1 MTITT
6 SSLRAHLLQ
15 SLSTLPNRHDLGL
28 TILVSKPKKT
38 ASIFPH
44 TPIPPKCLQQDFLI
58 VLSSDLPSNANIK
71 PRDQGSTDAPSS
83 STSTNLPEQDESPKK
98 VSVSAISANLYTF
111 PSSSSR
117 ASSILYVSKVDSS
130 GYSPS
135 VLPLTRLLIVSFF
148 NFFLLN
154 VQNVRIQLFAR
165 SQNQYLFANSSQGG
179 GKKVLSGAG
188 LCKWWKNVYEESV
201 ISYISSISKDPNQ
214 KREREGGEIKL
225 NYLLPGY
232 EEVESLNLLGKGKDL
247 PEGLKWEYKPPFDDP
262 ITSTGNANTNNTTNL
277 RNLPISLAT
286 LIPSLPDDPKTRF
299 LEELVTDTFQ
309 QNPNPLKSRQQ
320 TQQKEGASSS
330 SSASTSTST
339 KKSKKEIELE
349 EELNQRQSS
358 HIALSKIDKNEFW
371 ERIGFR
377 QECAGDVTGFFT
389 LETTGEDN
397 INGVV
402 GSKTGTSKVE
412 TKEDTNEQHS
422 TTGFS
427 IPPTV
432 TDVVDPITSLD
443 PESEKVSVDQPKDIP
458 ISSNSTSNSAL
469 PFKST
474 DRPEPV
480 SKEPLLRIEIIN
492 RLLTALTNLDFA
504 NLTLAIE
511 GSEIWLKQVNSIVKG
526 EIGEKSSEGCS
537 GVIPRKMNLPD
548 SGEGA
553 GAGLVRKERQ
563 EEKVTM
569 LMPRKK
575 KKI

>member
-28 TILVSKPKKT
+28 TILVSEPKKT
-38 ASIFPH
+38 TSIFPH
-44 TPIPPKCLQQDFLI
+44 TPIPPKCFQQDFLI

-71 PRDQGSTDAPSS
+71 PQDQDSADAPSS
-83 STSTNLPEQDESPKK
+83 STTTSLFEQDESPKK
-98 VSVSAISANLYTF
+98 VLVSAISANLYTF
-111 PSSSSR
+111 PSSSST
-117 ASSILYVSKVDSS
+117 ASSILYISKVDSS

-135 VLPLTRLLIVSFF
+135 ALPLTRLLIVSFF
-148 NFFLLN
+148 NFFLLH

-188 LCKWWKNVYEESV
+188 LCKWWKNVYEECV
-201 ISYISSISKDPNQ
+201 ISYIKLKSTNSTK
-214 KREREGGEIKL
+214 EGEQEEGIRL

-232 EEVESLNLLGKGKDL
+232 EQVESLNLLGKGKDL
-247 PEGLKWEYKPPFDDP
+247 PERLKWEYKPPFDNP
-262 ITSTGNANTNNTTNL
+262 ITSTGNTNASTNS
-277 RNLPISLAT
+277 RNLPVSLAT

-299 LEELVTDTFQ
+299 LEELVTDSFQ
-309 QNPNPLKSRQQ
+309 QNPNPLKQRPQ
-320 TQQKEGASSS
+320 QQKQGESSS
-330 SSASTSTST
+330 GSASV

-358 HIALSKIDKNEFW
+358 HIALSKIDKKEFW

-389 LETTGEDN
+389 LEMSGKNKINGDVETTISKITGE
-397 INGVV
+397 
-402 GSKTGTSKVE
+402 TGGEK
-412 TKEDTNEQHS
+412 NEQSS
-422 TTGFS
+422 TI
-427 IPPTV
+427 IPPIRPT
-432 TDVVDPITSLD
+432 TEIVDPITSLD
-443 PESEKVSVDQPKDIP
+443 PESEKVSIAQPKDIP
-458 ISSNSTSNSAL
+458 ISSNSIPSSVPASQ
-469 PFKST
+469 ST
-474 DRPEPV
+474 DRPDTIP
-480 SKEPLLRIEIIN
+480 KEPLLRIEIIN

-511 GSEIWLKQVNSIVKG
+511 GSEIWLKQVKSIVKG
-526 EIGEKSSEGCS
+526 EIGEKSSEGCF
-537 GVIPRKMNLPD
+537 GLIPRKVDLPE
-548 SGEGA
+548 SG

-575 KKI
+575 KKV

>member
-28 TILVSKPKKT
+28 TILVSEPKKT
-38 ASIFPH
+38 SSIFPH
-44 TPIPPKCLQQDFLI
+44 TPIPPKCFEQDFLI
-58 VLSSDLPSNANIK
+58 VLSSDLPSNADIK
-71 PRDQGSTDAPSS
+71 PRDQDSTDAPSS
-83 STSTNLPEQDESPKK
+83 STSTSLPEQDESPKK
-98 VSVSAISANLYTF
+98 VLVSAISANLYTF
-111 PSSSSR
+111 PSSSS
-117 ASSILYVSKVDSS
+117 SSSSGSILYISKVDSS

-148 NFFLLN
+148 NFFLLH

-201 ISYISSISKDPNQ
+201 ISHIKLKSTNSTK
-214 KREREGGEIKL
+214 EGKQEEGIRL

-232 EEVESLNLLGKGKDL
+232 EQVESLDLLGKGKDL
-247 PEGLKWEYKPPFDDP
+247 PERLKWEYKPPFDNP
-262 ITSTGNANTNNTTNL
+262 ITSTGNTNANTNS
-277 RNLPISLAT
+277 RNLPVSLAT

-299 LEELVTDTFQ
+299 LEELVTDSFQ
-309 QNPNPLKSRQQ
+309 QNPNPLKQRHQ
-320 TQQKEGASSS
+320 QQKQGESSS
-330 SSASTSTST
+330 GSASM

-358 HIALSKIDKNEFW
+358 HIALSKIDKKEFW

-389 LETTGEDN
+389 LEMSGKNKINGDIESEISKITGE
-397 INGVV
+397 
-402 GSKTGTSKVE
+402 TGGEK
-412 TKEDTNEQHS
+412 NEQSSMVIPPLPS
-422 TTGFS
+422 TTE
-427 IPPTV
+427 I
-432 TDVVDPITSLD
+432 VDSITSLD
-443 PESEKVSVDQPKDIP
+443 PESEKASLDQTKGIP
-458 ISSNSTSNSAL
+458 ISSNSILTSVPASQ
-469 PFKST
+469 ST
-474 DRPEPV
+474 DRPDTIP
-480 SKEPLLRIEIIN
+480 KEPLLRIEIIN

-504 NLTLAIE
+504 NTTLAIE
-511 GSEIWLKQVNSIVKG
+511 GSEIWLKQVKSIVKG
-526 EIGEKSSEGCS
+526 EIGEGSSEGCF
-537 GVIPRKMNLPD
+537 GVIPRKVDLPE
-548 SGEGA
+548 S

-575 KKI
+575 KKV